1 MKIGILTFHYAH
13 NYGAMLQAYAL
24 RKILLTLNIDVK
36 FVNYKLQYIANRYTI
51 FPQYIYKNLS
61 LECQIKFFVR
71 TILSLHEK
79 VIRIY
84 RFKKFQKKFLPE
96 YEANSLNTD
105 CIIVGSDQVW
115 NPSITNG
122 YNDAYWGV
130 LYSKIPHIAYAVSCP
145 SIYITE
151 KQVSKLKKIKAIGV
165 REQITFD
172 KLQTL
177 GLNATLTLDPTF
189 LLDKKMWSELCRDR
203 PIKRKYLFSY
213 NLSGI
218 KDLDKLAVILE
229 KKYFLYNSQKVS
241 PLKKAGPN
249 EFISWIYYSEL
260 TLISSFHGTAF
271 SIIFHKPFIFFP
283 NLDERDERVLSLL
296 HQLGLEHCIYNGN
309 LNTQNVPTI
318 NWELVDKILNLKRI
332 ESLNFLTSTL
342 SH

>member
-1 MKIGILTFHYAH
+1 MDESGNLIFNLFLIVF
-13 NYGAMLQAYAL
+13 
-24 RKILLTLNIDVK
+24 LLFSNG
-36 FVNYKLQYIANRYTI
+36 
-51 FPQYIYKNLS
+51 
-61 LECQIKFFVR
+61 FFVAA
-71 TILSLHEK
+71 EFAMVK
-79 VIRIY
+79 VRKTRIEQLVKEGN
-84 RFKKFQKKFLPE
+84 FSAKIAL
-96 YEANSLNTD
+96 EA
-105 CIIVGSDQVW
+105 
-115 NPSITNG
+115 
-122 YNDAYWGV
+122 
-130 LYSKIPHIAYAVSCP
+130 
-145 SIYITE
+145 
-151 KQVSKLKKIKAIGV
+151 
-165 REQITFD
+165 
-172 KLQTL
+172 
-177 GLNATLTLDPTF
+177 
-189 LLDKKMWSELCRDR
+189 
-203 PIKRKYLFSY
+203 
-213 NLSGI
+213 I